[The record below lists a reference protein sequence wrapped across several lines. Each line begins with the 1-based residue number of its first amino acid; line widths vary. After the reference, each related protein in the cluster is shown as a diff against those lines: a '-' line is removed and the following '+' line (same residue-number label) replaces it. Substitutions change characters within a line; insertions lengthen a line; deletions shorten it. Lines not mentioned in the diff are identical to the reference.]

1 METRENT
8 GTLERGTGIWG
19 RVWKQ
24 EWEWRFGTGRI
35 RTRDEHE
42 AQELGMR
49 NGRGIG
55 CGQAIGRGM
64 IDNRN

>member
-35 RTRDEHE
+35 GTRDGNVV
-42 AQELGMR
+42 QVRGELGVPR
-49 NGRGIG
+49 QLGEV
-55 CGQAIGRGM
+55 
-64 IDNRN
+64 

>member
-35 RTRDEHE
+35 ETRDGNVV
-42 AQELGMR
+42 QVRGELGVPR
-49 NGRGIG
+49 QLGEV
-55 CGQAIGRGM
+55 
-64 IDNRN
+64 